1 MVHRRTVAA
10 SEPAVHSVGDRDRI
24 DAIAAAILEH
34 LRRFPNARD
43 AARGVRDWW
52 LGPELDDA
60 SLAEV
65 EKTLWRLVAAGHLLA
80 VPTLD
85 GGTLFAEA
93 PDGPCVSRMP

>member
-1 MVHRRTVAA
+1 MSRC
-10 SEPAVHSVGDRDRI
+10 PSVGHRDRI

-43 AARGVRDWW
+43 TARGVRDWW

-65 EKTLWRLVAAGHLLA
+65 EDALSRLVAAGRVVA
-80 VPTLD
+80 VSMPD
-85 GGTLFAEA
+85 GGVLFAKA
-93 PDGPCVSRMP
+93 PGAPSIPGTP